1 MTTISDNE
9 VLTRVAPGTLLG
21 NFMREYWVP
30 AALSSELKADGAPVR
45 LMLLGERLIA
55 FRDSIGRVGV
65 MDHRCPHRCASLFF
79 GRNEHEGIRCA
90 YHGWKFDVEGNCLDM
105 PNVPKHQAFTEKVK
119 AKAYPAVERYG
130 LIWTYMG
137 KRAVPPPMPCF
148 ESVMIADDS
157 ERGQFMVQREC
168 NYLQALE
175 GDIDTSHLGFL
186 HIGSVEA
193 DEADQSH
200 NGRYALENRAPEYHV
215 ADTDWGTMYAA
226 YRPGGKDEIYWRFA
240 HFMFPFWTIPPDGN
254 FRDHVIARAW
264 VPMDDAHTMFVH
276 CMWKKNTPGLRRLK
290 DGSPIPGMAITQ
302 PQDYLPNTTDW
313 HGRWRL
319 KANGTNDYMIDR
331 DKQRKNV
338 IYSGIDGLH
347 LQDQAITESMGPIVD
362 HAFENLAIS
371 DLMIGR
377 TRRRIVRA
385 VRAHAEGIVPPG
397 VDNPET
403 YQGARG
409 GDFVGPSSVGWLQ
422 AYSDEMRASQNP
434 TGVLRM
440 AAE

>member
-1 MTTISDNE
+1 MCIRDS
-9 VLTRVAPGTLLG
+9 TRVGPGTPLG
-21 NFMREYWVP
+21 EMMREYWVP
-30 AALSSELKADGAPVR
+30 AALSSELKADGDPVR
-45 LMLLGERLIA
+45 LMLLGEKLIA
-55 FRDSIGRVGV
+55 FRDSRGRVGV

-79 GRNEHEGIRCA
+79 GRNEKEGIRCA
-90 YHGWKFDVEGNCLDM
+90 YHGWKFDVEGNCLDQ
-105 PNVPKHQAFTEKVK
+105 PNVPKHQAFAEKVK

-130 LIWTYMG
+130 MIWTYMG
-137 KRAVPPPMPCF
+137 KRQVPPPMPCF
-148 ESVMIADDS
+148 ESVMIADDD
-157 ERGQFMVQREC
+157 ERVQFMVQREC

-186 HIGSVEA
+186 HLGNTQAE
-193 DEADQSH
+193 DADQSH
-200 NGRYALENRAPEYHV
+200 IGKYGLENRTPEYHV

-226 YRPGGKDEIYWRFA
+226 YRPGGQDEIYWRFA
-240 HFMFPFWTIPPDGN
+240 HFMFPFWTIPPDGA

-264 VPMDDAHTMFVH
+264 VPMDDEHTMFVH
-276 CMWKKNTPGLRRLK
+276 CMWKKNGQGLRKLK
-290 DGSPIPGMAITQ
+290 DGSPIPGMSPTL

-319 KANGTNDYMIDR
+319 KANRDNDYLIDR
-331 DKQRKNV
+331 EAQRTNKL
-338 IYSGIDGLH
+338 YSGIAGIH
-347 LQDQAITESMGPIVD
+347 LQDQAVTESMGGIAD

-371 DLMIGR
+371 DLMISR

-385 VRAHAEGIVPPG
+385 ARAHAEGIVPPG

-409 GDFVGPSSVGWLQ
+409 GDFVGPASIGWLQ
-422 AYSDEMRASQNP
+422 SYSDEMRASQNP
-434 TGVLRM
+434 TGKLRM

>member
-1 MTTISDNE
+1 MTVTSDSE
-9 VLTRVAPGTLLG
+9 LLTRVGPGTPMG

-30 AALSSELKADGAPVR
+30 AALSSELTADGPPVR
-45 LMLLGERLIA
+45 LMLLGEKLIA
-55 FRDSIGRVGV
+55 FRDSKGRVGV

-79 GRNEHEGIRCA
+79 GRNEKDGIRCA
-90 YHGWKFDVEGNCLDM
+90 YHGWKFDVEGNCLDQ
-105 PNVPKHQAFTEKVK
+105 PNVPKHQAFEHKVK

-130 LIWTYMG
+130 LVWTYMG
-137 KRAVPPPMPCF
+137 KREQMPPLPCF

-157 ERGQFMVQREC
+157 ERVQFMVQREC
-168 NYLQALE
+168 SYLQAFE

-193 DEADQSH
+193 EQADPGH
-200 NGRYALENRAPEYHV
+200 NGKYALINRAPEYHV

-226 YRPGGKDEIYWRFA
+226 YRGGGPNEIYWRFA

-264 VPMDDAHTMFVH
+264 VPMDDEHTMFVH
-276 CMWKKNTPGLRRLK
+276 CMWKKNTPGLRKLK
-290 DGSPIPGMAITQ
+290 DGSPIPGMT
-302 PQDYLPNTTDW
+302 PVRPEDMLPNTTDW

-319 KANGTNDYMIDR
+319 KANRGNDYLMDR
-331 DKQRKNV
+331 DKQKQNV
-338 IYSGIDGLH
+338 LYAGIEGIH
-347 LQDQAITESMGPIVD
+347 TQDQAITESMGPIVD
-362 HAFENLAIS
+362 HSFENLAIS
-371 DLMIGR
+371 DLMIRR
-377 TRRRIVRA
+377 TRHRMLRA
-385 VRAHAEGIVPPG
+385 LRAHMEGIVPPG

-409 GDFVGPSSVGWLQ
+409 GDFVGPSSIGWLQ

-434 TGVLRM
+434 TGVLRI

>member
-137 KRAVPPPMPCF
+137 KRAVPPMPCF

-264 VPMDDAHTMFVH
+264 VPMDDEHTMFVH